1 MATACKVPRGEP
13 PVSTGSGTS
22 LGNLPASM
30 YASGIE
36 IGYWRRRGEIASEL
50 WHAYNRRAPGLNS
63 PPNNRLWAWRTLW
76 LSYIEH
82 QSYLCRQ
89 KIDEI
94 NKRSVHDESS
104 RSTTG

>member
-30 YASGIE
+30 YASDTG
-36 IGYWRRRGEIASEL
+36 IGYWRRRGEIANEL
-50 WHAYNRRAPGLNS
+50 WHAYQRRGWKSKKPSLGVDNK
-63 PPNNRLWAWRTLW
+63 RLWAWRTLW
-76 LSYIEH
+76 FSYIEH

-94 NKRSVHDESS
+94 QQEER
-104 RSTTG
+104 T